1 MLGLWNLR
9 RPHKTL
15 SSVGNMTHAKRACLY
30 VVFHGPCAFL
40 STRLGTTMN
49 THVGAV
55 LIVLLSVHCS
65 CRPGAC
71 RFFKKDVQLYCR
83 ELFRSFQGDIKSADF
98 FTLGH
103 DEEGCCSAVA
113 SLGPCARCLLK
124 LLPAD
129 GVAFQMRFDAYV
141 FPFCS
146 GDGLS
151 VAIPHIC
158 I

>member
-1 MLGLWNLR
+1 
-9 RPHKTL
+9 
-15 SSVGNMTHAKRACLY
+15 MTHAKRACLY

-55 LIVLLSVHCS
+55 LIVLLSVHYS

-71 RFFKKDVQLYCR
+71 RFFKRMFSRIAENFSDLSK
-83 ELFRSFQGDIKSADF
+83 EDIKSADF

-103 DEEGCCSAVA
+103 DEEGCCSAVV

>member
-1 MLGLWNLR
+1 
-9 RPHKTL
+9 
-15 SSVGNMTHAKRACLY
+15 MTHAKRACLY
-30 VVFHGPCAFL
+30 VVFHGHCAFL

-55 LIVLLSVHCS
+55 LIVLLSVHYS

-71 RFFKKDVQLYCR
+71 RFFKRMFSCIAENFSDLC
-83 ELFRSFQGDIKSADF
+83 EEDIKSADF

-103 DEEGCCSAVA
+103 DEEGCRSAVA

>member
-1 MLGLWNLR
+1 ML
-9 RPHKTL
+9 
-15 SSVGNMTHAKRACLY
+15 SVLACMSCFTDP
-30 VVFHGPCAFL
+30 VRFSFL
-40 STRLGTTMN
+40 STRLGATMN

-55 LIVLLSVHCS
+55 LIVLLSVHYS

-71 RFFKKDVQLYCR
+71 RFFKRMFSRIAENFSDLSK
-83 ELFRSFQGDIKSADF
+83 EDIKSADF

-103 DEEGCCSAVA
+103 DEEGCCSAVV

>member
-1 MLGLWNLR
+1 
-9 RPHKTL
+9 
-15 SSVGNMTHAKRACLY
+15 
-30 VVFHGPCAFL
+30 
-40 STRLGTTMN
+40 MN

-55 LIVLLSVHCS
+55 LIVLLSVHYS

-71 RFFKKDVQLYCR
+71 RFFKRMFSCIAENFSDLC
-83 ELFRSFQGDIKSADF
+83 EEDIKSADF

-146 GDGLS
+146 GYGLS
-151 VAIPHIC
+151 VDIPHIC